1 MYKDTTIVAI
11 HKIYA
16 KKSANILIY
25 FVNSHKITQSVK
37 HYERYI

>member
-16 KKSANILIY
+16 KKKRQLIDI
-25 FVNSHKITQSVK
+25 FCNFA
-37 HYERYI
+37 

>member
-16 KKSANILIY
+16 KKSANLLIY
-25 FVNSHKITQSVK
+25 FVISHEITKNVK
-37 HYERYI
+37 HYDRYI